1 MEKYVFSAVNR
12 SVLEKLKQPFAVYQ
26 FVDKRVVTLLLSD
39 GFLELFG
46 YDKREKAL
54 YDMDND
60 MYKDTHPDDVA
71 RIANA
76 ALEFAAGEGKY
87 EVIYR
92 TRKKNSSDYTV
103 VHAMGQHVYTEEGVR
118 LAQVWYTDEGTYVE
132 GSPVDGIEVSKS
144 FSNALHELSLIKA
157 SQYDYLTG
165 LPSMTYFFEL
175 AEAGKE
181 TILKNGGQPVLM
193 YMDFSGMK
201 FFNTKHGFS
210 EGDKLLKSFARTL
223 IQKFSN
229 ENCCRIGADHF
240 AVFAEEEGL
249 EDKLTAIFRE
259 NSDLYE
265 SRSLPV
271 HVGIYPWRI
280 EDVPVSMACD
290 RAKFAC
296 KELKGTYSSAFN
308 HYNIEMRNDVDQR
321 QYIKEN
327 IDRAIKERWIQV
339 YYQPIVR
346 AVNLRVCDEEALAR
360 WIDPEKG
367 FMSPAAFIPA
377 LEESGQIYKLDLC
390 ILEQVL
396 EKLGHQKDAGLFI
409 VPQSINLSRADF
421 DACDIVEEIR
431 KRVDAAKIK
440 REYITI
446 EITESVIGSDFDF
459 MKKQIERFRSLGFR
473 VWMDD
478 FGSGYSSLDVLQSI
492 KFDLIKFDMS
502 FMRKL
507 DEGESGKIIL
517 TELMKMATA
526 LGVDTVCE
534 GVETEKQKIFLQEIG
549 CSKLQGFYFCR
560 PITLEQ
566 ILERYRK
573 GIQIGFENPE
583 ESEYFSAI
591 GCLNLYDLDAIS
603 NNGENSL
610 KDVFDA
616 IPIGVLEIKNGTSRF
631 VRSNPSYRSF
641 IKKYYGFDLNAVG
654 TAFKKHGSPFML
666 NIEKSITEKDGRVY
680 YNERMPDGSVV
691 HSFTRR
697 IGVNPVTGDIA
708 VMVAVLSI
716 TKPDEKATYED
727 LARALASDY
736 YNIYVVDM
744 ETNGFVEYTSSVGGD
759 ELAME
764 RHGEDFFESAKRE
777 SMQRIYEGDRKP
789 FLALFTKENIVKEL
803 GEQGVFTTTYRLMD
817 TGTPVYVT
825 MKATRLQPD
834 GKRIIIGISIIDAHM
849 KQKEHYEA
857 LQRERDALTRIF
869 AISDGY
875 IALYTVDLKTDHYIE
890 LSASKELDSLQTAK
904 EGPDF
909 FKQTLIDA
917 KKHIYPDDFK
927 EFYDSFSKEK
937 VLDTI
942 REKGSFTL
950 NYRLMING
958 KPKRV
963 SLKAGMI
970 NEGLGGKIVIGVRAW
985 RKRG

>member
-1 MEKYVFSAVNR
+1 MEKYVFSTLNR

-26 FVDKRVVTLLLSD
+26 LVDKRVVTLLLSD

-46 YDKREKAL
+46 YDKREEAI

-76 ALEFAAGEGKY
+76 ALEFATGEGKY

-92 TRKKNSSDYTV
+92 TRKKDSSDYTV
-103 VHAMGQHVYTEEGVR
+103 VHAMGQHVYTEDGVR

-132 GSPVDGIEVSKS
+132 GSPVDGLEVSKS

-259 NSDLYE
+259 NSELYE
-265 SRSLPV
+265 SKSLPV

-327 IDRAIKERWIQV
+327 IDRAIKERWIKV

-431 KRVDAAKIK
+431 KRVDAAKVK

-446 EITESVIGSDFDF
+446 EITES
-459 MKKQIERFRSLGFR
+459 
-473 VWMDD
+473 
-478 FGSGYSSLDVLQSI
+478 
-492 KFDLIKFDMS
+492 
-502 FMRKL
+502 
-507 DEGESGKIIL
+507 
-517 TELMKMATA
+517 
-526 LGVDTVCE
+526 
-534 GVETEKQKIFLQEIG
+534 
-549 CSKLQGFYFCR
+549 
-560 PITLEQ
+560 
-566 ILERYRK
+566 
-573 GIQIGFENPE
+573 
-583 ESEYFSAI
+583 
-591 GCLNLYDLDAIS
+591 
-603 NNGENSL
+603 
-610 KDVFDA
+610 
-616 IPIGVLEIKNGTSRF
+616 
-631 VRSNPSYRSF
+631 
-641 IKKYYGFDLNAVG
+641 
-654 TAFKKHGSPFML
+654 
-666 NIEKSITEKDGRVY
+666 
-680 YNERMPDGSVV
+680 
-691 HSFTRR
+691 
-697 IGVNPVTGDIA
+697 
-708 VMVAVLSI
+708 
-716 TKPDEKATYED
+716 
-727 LARALASDY
+727 
-736 YNIYVVDM
+736 
-744 ETNGFVEYTSSVGGD
+744 
-759 ELAME
+759 
-764 RHGEDFFESAKRE
+764 
-777 SMQRIYEGDRKP
+777 
-789 FLALFTKENIVKEL
+789 
-803 GEQGVFTTTYRLMD
+803 
-817 TGTPVYVT
+817 
-825 MKATRLQPD
+825 
-834 GKRIIIGISIIDAHM
+834 
-849 KQKEHYEA
+849 
-857 LQRERDALTRIF
+857 
-869 AISDGY
+869 
-875 IALYTVDLKTDHYIE
+875 
-890 LSASKELDSLQTAK
+890 
-904 EGPDF
+904 
-909 FKQTLIDA
+909 
-917 KKHIYPDDFK
+917 
-927 EFYDSFSKEK
+927 
-937 VLDTI
+937 
-942 REKGSFTL
+942 
-950 NYRLMING
+950 
-958 KPKRV
+958 
-963 SLKAGMI
+963 
-970 NEGLGGKIVIGVRAW
+970 
-985 RKRG
+985 

>member
-1 MEKYVFSAVNR
+1 MEKYVFSTLNR

-46 YDKREKAL
+46 YDKREEGI

-459 MKKQIERFRSLGFR
+459 MKKQIERFRSLGFH

-777 SMQRIYEGDRKP
+777 SMHRIYEGDRKP

-927 EFYDSFSKEK
+927 EFYDRFSKEK
-937 VLDTI
+937 VLDAI

>member
-71 RIANA
+71 IIANA
-76 ALEFAAGEGKY
+76 ALEFATGEGKY

-92 TRKKNSSDYTV
+92 TRKKDSSDYTV
-103 VHAMGQHVYTEEGVR
+103 IHAMGQHVYTEDGVR

-132 GSPVDGIEVSKS
+132 GSLVDGIEVSKS
-144 FSNALHELSLIKA
+144 FSNALHEQSLIKA

-259 NSDLYE
+259 NSELYE
-265 SRSLPV
+265 SKSLPV

-327 IDRAIKERWIQV
+327 IDRAIKERWIKV

-459 MKKQIERFRSLGFR
+459 MKKQVERFRSLGFH

-534 GVETEKQKIFLQEIG
+534 GVETDKQKIFLQEIG

-610 KDVFDA
+610 KDVFDT
-616 IPIGVLEIKNGTSRF
+616 IPIGVLEIRNGTSRF

-654 TAFKKHGSPFML
+654 TSFKKHETPFLL

-680 YNERMPDGSVV
+680 YNGRMPDGSVI
-691 HSFTRR
+691 HSFARR

-716 TKPDEKATYED
+716 TKPDEKTTYED

-744 ETNGFVEYTSSVGGD
+744 ETNGFVEYTSSVGGE

-777 SMQRIYEGDRKP
+777 SMQRIYEEDRKP

-803 GEQGVFTTTYRLMD
+803 GEQGVFTAAYRLID

-834 GKRIIIGISIIDAHM
+834 GKRIIIGISTIDAHM

-857 LQRERDALTRIF
+857 LQREREALTRIL

-909 FKQTLIDA
+909 FKQTLIDVE
-917 KKHIYPDDFK
+917 KHIYPDDFK
-927 EFYDSFSKEK
+927 EFYDRFSKEK
-937 VLDTI
+937 VLDAI

-985 RKRG
+985 RQRG

>member
-1 MEKYVFSAVNR
+1 MEKYVFSTLNR

-46 YDKREKAL
+46 YDKREEGI

-691 HSFTRR
+691 HSFARR

-927 EFYDSFSKEK
+927 EFYDRFSKEK
-937 VLDTI
+937 VLDAI